1 MLTRPLSFAPED
13 IHIDSIDV
21 VFTDLTSYLE
31 LCQGPFPLY
40 IMSYRPI
47 AESNSFKEIVNRPV
61 NSDEDKF
68 NRKIREIRDGMDDKS
83 Q

>member
-1 MLTRPLSFAPED
+1 M
-13 IHIDSIDV
+13 
-21 VFTDLTSYLE
+21 TSYLE

-47 AESNSFKEIVNRPV
+47 AESNKLKEIVSNFV

>member
-1 MLTRPLSFAPED
+1 M
-13 IHIDSIDV
+13 
-21 VFTDLTSYLE
+21 E

-47 AESNSFKEIVNRPV
+47 AESNKLKEIVSNFV

>member
-1 MLTRPLSFAPED
+1 MILNFQLLYGWKNLR
-13 IHIDSIDV
+13 V
-21 VFTDLTSYLE
+21 VNRLHQPIAIICTDL
-31 LCQGPFPLY
+31 FPLC

-47 AESNSFKEIVNRPV
+47 AESNSLKEIMNSPV

>member
-1 MLTRPLSFAPED
+1 
-13 IHIDSIDV
+13 
-21 VFTDLTSYLE
+21 
-31 LCQGPFPLY
+31 
-40 IMSYRPI
+40 MSYSSI
-47 AESNSFKEIVNRPV
+47 AESNSLKEIVNSPV